1 MELRDVL
8 VFQDYK
14 ISALPVDLSLG
25 WVGKVVGKIYPG
37 DGAYHDQDLSDA
49 EERLKIKGC

>member
-1 MELRDVL
+1 M
-8 VFQDYK
+8 FQDYK

-49 EERLKIKGC
+49 EERLKIKGF